1 MNCQARVLDTIQ
13 TFPNTKITY
22 HTTKECEDI
31 AVYKYSV
38 DDGDSEMNLCKD
50 CFRRCLTKKTKNS
63 TWLGFFDCS
72 YPPDAKVKGSSWYFS
87 ILSNCHVSEELE
99 SEEELCHEMAKC
111 SLSDVEEVTE
121 EVVEEVAEEVAEEME
136 EELAEEVEEE
146 VIEEVAEE
154 EVVEEVVEE
163 EVVEQVVE
171 AEAEEVAEAEEA
183 VTESPSDK
191 IKMQIAELQK
201 LSRKMTDFTQMKQIC
216 KQIIELKTQLN
227 KIK

>member
-87 ILSNCHVSEELE
+87 ILSNCQVSEELE
-99 SEEELCHEMAKC
+99 SEEELCDEMAKC
-111 SLSDVEEVTE
+111 SLSDVEEVAE
-121 EVVEEVAEEVAEEME
+121 EVVEEVAEEME
-136 EELAEEVEEE
+136 EEVVEEVEEE

-154 EVVEEVVEE
+154 EVVE
-163 EVVEQVVE
+163 QVVE
-171 AEAEEVAEAEEA
+171 AEAEEVAEEAEAEEVAEEAEAEEA

>member
-63 TWLGFFDCS
+63 SWLGFFDCS

-87 ILSNCHVSEELE
+87 ILSNCQASEELE
-99 SEEELCHEMAKC
+99 SEEELCDEMAKC
-111 SLSDVEEVTE
+111 SLSDVEEVAEEVVEEMAEEVEEEVAE
-121 EVVEEVAEEVAEEME
+121 EVVEEVAEEEVAE
-136 EELAEEVEEE
+136 
-146 VIEEVAEE
+146 EEVAEE
-154 EVVEEVVEE
+154 EVA
-163 EVVEQVVE
+163 EQVVE
-171 AEAEEVAEAEEA
+171 AEEVAEEAEEVAEEAEEVA
-183 VTESPSDK
+183 EVESPSDK